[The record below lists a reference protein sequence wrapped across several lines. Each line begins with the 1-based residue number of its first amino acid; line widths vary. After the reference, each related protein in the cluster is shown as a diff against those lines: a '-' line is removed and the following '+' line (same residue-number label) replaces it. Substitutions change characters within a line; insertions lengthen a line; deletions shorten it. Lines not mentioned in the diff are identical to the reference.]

1 MIDAARA
8 VLRPLDAAHPM
19 VAMPVFSSGQTGLQ
33 AAPTHAALGCTD
45 LIHAAGGGILG
56 HPGGIAAGVAALREA
71 WVAAEAGVPL
81 ADHARQHPALAQAL
95 QTW

>member
-1 MIDAARA
+1 
-8 VLRPLDAAHPM
+8 M

-33 AAPTHAALGCTD
+33 AAPTFAALGTTD

-56 HPGGIAAGVAALREA
+56 HPGGIAAGVAAMRQA
-71 WVAAEAGVPL
+71 WDAAVAGVPI

-95 QTW
+95 AAW